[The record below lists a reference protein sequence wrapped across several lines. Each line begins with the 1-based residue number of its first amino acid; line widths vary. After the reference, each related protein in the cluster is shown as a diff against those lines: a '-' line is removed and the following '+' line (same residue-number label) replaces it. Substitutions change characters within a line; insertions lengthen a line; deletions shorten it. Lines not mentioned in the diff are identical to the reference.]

1 LFDSAFFEFP
11 QIFRPFSWRKLT
23 LVLELVTADFG
34 NHCNT
39 AANNNRQNFCN
50 VCFQPKAAP

>member
-1 LFDSAFFEFP
+1 VEFP